1 MASPPREATLTDAD
15 LDAIARE
22 MKAAQDAA
30 RPIEPFTERYP
41 GFGVEAAY
49 AAAHRLHE
57 MRMAEGAR
65 PVGRKI
71 GFTNAAMWALHGV
84 HDPIWAP
91 VYDTTVA
98 LLEGTR
104 ATCDLGRLSEPRIE
118 PEIVLHFRSAP
129 ALGGGPDGVLESIDW
144 VAHGIEVVQSHFT
157 GWKFAAPD
165 TVVDGGLH
173 ARLFVGPRVPVEE
186 IAVSPARAL
195 EDFTLDLSRDGRP
208 VAAGRGADVLGS
220 PLAAIVHLVALLERQ
235 PFAKSLAA
243 GELVTTGTIT
253 PAHPV
258 RPGERWRTALQGISL
273 PGLEIGFVA

>member
-1 MASPPREATLTDAD
+1 MASPPRGATLTDAD
-15 LDAIARE
+15 LDAIVRE
-22 MKAAQDAA
+22 TKAAQDAS
-30 RPIEPFTERYP
+30 RPLAPFTGRYP
-41 GFGVEAAY
+41 GFDLEAAY

-57 MRMAEGAR
+57 RRMAEGAR

-84 HDPIWAP
+84 REPIWAP
-91 VYDTTVA
+91 VYDSTVT
-98 LLEGTR
+98 LLEGTS
-104 ATCDLGRLSEPRIE
+104 AHCALGRLLEPRIE

-129 ALGGGPDGVLESIDW
+129 AVGGGVRGVLESIDW
-144 VAHGIEVVQSHFT
+144 AAHGFEVVQSHFP
-157 GWKFAAPD
+157 GWRFAAPD

-195 EDFTLDLSRDGRP
+195 EGFTLDLSRDGRP

-220 PLAAIVHLVALLERQ
+220 PLAAIVHLVAMLERQ
-235 PFAKSLAA
+235 PFAKTLAA

-253 PAHPV
+253 AAHPV
-258 RPGERWRTALQGISL
+258 RPGETWRTTLRGISL